1 VLFRVVPLLSIDE
14 IEETERI
21 QETAPAPAQ
30 RVPLGP
36 VTAQGPAQPA
46 ASSALPAGQAANGK
60 SPWRWAVRRGTAAGL
75 LVLAAMGLS
84 LAAARPPGAAPA
96 RPQPAV
102 IKITGTDI
110 APGAPLTATP
120 PEAQR

>member
-84 LAAARPPGAAPA
+84 LAAARPAVAAQAGPKPA
-96 RPQPAV
+96 G
-102 IKITGTDI
+102 INITGTHH
-110 APGAPLTATP
+110 ARGLHLTPTLHH
-120 PEAQR
+120 